1 MNVEIKA
8 RVHDMVAL
16 RRRVEALAEDEG
28 EALRQKD
35 VFFRVPRGRL
45 KLRFLSEGRG
55 QLIYY
60 EREDVAGPTSS
71 TYHIYPTNDLA
82 SLQQVLAASLAVR
95 GIVRKCRSL
104 YWLQD
109 TRVHLDRV
117 RGLGDFVELEV
128 VLDKGRTPAQGQAKG
143 RRTHAAPGHRRG
155 RSGGRSL
162 YRSPGGRE
170 AMTGELAES
179 VGCCGLVCG
188 PCIHALHGCVG
199 CRRGGGDGGCHQRA
213 CCVEDQLAGCWQCER
228 FPCNQGYFSSLAWK
242 GLCVGC
248 VQAIRD
254 GGLEAFVRHLR
265 IRWGEEI
272 DYGAHRFKSAQEIRQ
287 MLGRG
292 EGAQD

>member
-128 VLDKGRTPAQGQAKG
+128 VLDKGRTPAQGQA
-143 RRTHAAPGHRRG
+143 RAA
-155 RSGGRSL
+155 
-162 YRSPGGRE
+162 
-170 AMTGELAES
+170 ELMQRLGIAD
-179 VGCCGLVCG
+179 GDLV
-188 PCIHALHGCVG
+188 
-199 CRRGGGDGGCHQRA
+199 
-213 CCVEDQLAGCWQCER
+213 
-228 FPCNQGYFSSLAWK
+228 
-242 GLCVGC
+242 
-248 VQAIRD
+248 
-254 GGLEAFVRHLR
+254 
-265 IRWGEEI
+265 
-272 DYGAHRFKSAQEIRQ
+272 
-287 MLGRG
+287 
-292 EGAQD
+292 EGAYIDLLEEKGHE